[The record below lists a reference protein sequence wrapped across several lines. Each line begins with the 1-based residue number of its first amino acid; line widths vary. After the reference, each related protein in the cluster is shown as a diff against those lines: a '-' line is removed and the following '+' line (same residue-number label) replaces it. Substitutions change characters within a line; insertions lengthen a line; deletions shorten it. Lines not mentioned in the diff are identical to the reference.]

1 LRHSPAV
8 AVLSPDVPLNL
19 TWITPDLAVGGRL
32 SDAEAGRLA
41 AHQSVGAVVDLRS
54 EAVDERA
61 IFAAQG
67 IAFLHLP
74 TDDHAAITPAMLDE
88 GVAFVAAQRGASRR
102 VLIHCEHGIG
112 RSATLALA
120 ALVAGGLT
128 PLDALNL
135 AKDRRD
141 RVSPSPA
148 QYGCWRDWLLAR
160 RARTGETWDVPGFD
174 LFAAIAY
181 RHLAAARA

>member
-1 LRHSPAV
+1 MT
-8 AVLSPDVPLNL
+8 PDAPLNL
-19 TWITPDLAVGGRL
+19 TWITPDLAIGGRL
-32 SDAEAGRLA
+32 SDAEALRLA
-41 AHQSVGAVVDLRS
+41 EDEGVGAVVDLRS

-61 IFAAQG
+61 TLAAQG
-67 IAFLHLP
+67 VAFLHLP
-74 TDDHAAITPAMLDE
+74 TDDHAAITAAMLDA
-88 GVAFVAAQRGASRR
+88 GVAFVEARLAEGRR
-102 VLIHCEHGIG
+102 VLVHCEHGIG

-120 ALVAGGLT
+120 ALVAGGMA

-160 RARTGETWDVPGFD
+160 KARTGAAWEVPEFD
-174 LFAAIAY
+174 LFASIAY